1 MLLFSYGLRLFIVF
15 VVGVLVVDVLVE
27 LRKLTNNLAD
37 VTPSLILCESCT
49 CRRSLYCSV
58 PTNSLRKHLEE
69 LKKELLKLKSGGGSW
84 LIPHAPQKVQRWLDL
99 KSSYKH

>member
-1 MLLFSYGLRLFIVF
+1 MGCGFLSCLLLMFLLLCFY
-15 VVGVLVVDVLVE
+15 E

-37 VTPSLILCESCT
+37 MTPSLILCESCT
-49 CRRSLYCSV
+49 RRRSLYCSV
-58 PTNSLRKHLEE
+58 PTNSLRKHLEG

-99 KSSYKH
+99 KSSYQH

>member
-1 MLLFSYGLRLFIVF
+1 MFLLLCFY
-15 VVGVLVVDVLVE
+15 E

-49 CRRSLYCSV
+49 CRRSFY
-58 PTNSLRKHLEE
+58 SLRKHLEG

-84 LIPHAPQKVQRWLDL
+84 LIPHAPQKVQRSLDL
-99 KSSYKH
+99 KSSYQH

>member
-1 MLLFSYGLRLFIVF
+1 MGCGFLSCLLLMFLLLCFY
-15 VVGVLVVDVLVE
+15 E

-58 PTNSLRKHLEE
+58 PTNSLRKHLEG
-69 LKKELLKLKSGGGSW
+69 LKKELLK
-84 LIPHAPQKVQRWLDL
+84 IKVRWWFMVNSPC
-99 KSSYKH
+99 SSEGAEMA